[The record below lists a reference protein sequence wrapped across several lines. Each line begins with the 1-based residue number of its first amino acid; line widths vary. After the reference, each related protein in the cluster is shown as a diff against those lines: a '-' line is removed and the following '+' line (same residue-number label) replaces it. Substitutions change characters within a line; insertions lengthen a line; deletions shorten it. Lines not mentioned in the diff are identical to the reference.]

1 MRTKGQ
7 GLDFQSL
14 VLNRGIQLEQPISST
29 HIVKYLNNL
38 FDKSIPRRKN
48 YFKNI
53 LHIWQETKNHRC
65 REIKTLMMV
74 MMIIYLHTLN
84 IHHI

>member
-38 FDKSIPRRKN
+38 FDKSIPRRKI
-48 YFKNI
+48 I
-53 LHIWQETKNHRC
+53 L
-65 REIKTLMMV
+65 KTFY
-74 MMIIYLHTLN
+74 IYGKKLKTTDAEK
-84 IHHI
+84 